1 MNKPYSLSGWFNYAS
16 FFGVIPHYNSDK
28 SIVINSFK
36 RKLFVSALCILILC
50 GYCYSQVRK
59 IQAGHTV
66 NFVFLTEFSCDLIMT
81 MLCLQ
86 NSLKNTF
93 MFEAEWSRLYNY
105 QEVTKTILIP
115 AGLME
120 IRRARTTFGKLNT
133 VMGDINAIFGWDMFF
148 LFLFSGL
155 QILTCFCYS
164 AEYFLDGKY
173 TKIILA
179 GILMTV
185 LICLISLALVS
196 LSCHKVVTNVN
207 EISSACYKM
216 LEENH
221 LETDLQNELLL
232 LANYVKNELPEFTA
246 AGFFT
251 INRSTLCSM
260 FSITITYF
268 IVALQVNNYI
278 K

>member
-105 QEVTKTILIP
+105 QVCSGYSKKCHLFILGHAIFFLTFGLEFVGTVTTFSLKFYGPYGFFVLLYYRVLLTTLLLLNFLNNIINSYKEVTKTILIP

-185 LICLISLALVS
+185 LICLVRL
-196 LSCHKVVTNVN
+196 
-207 EISSACYKM
+207 
-216 LEENH
+216 
-221 LETDLQNELLL
+221 
-232 LANYVKNELPEFTA
+232 
-246 AGFFT
+246 
-251 INRSTLCSM
+251 R
-260 FSITITYF
+260 
-268 IVALQVNNYI
+268 
-278 K
+278 